1 MRDRNIFLCLD
12 AGTTRFKAAAV
23 ESSGNVLA
31 ETSSFYP
38 SGSDFHHE
46 YGAEDFIHAMKET
59 ISDIAEKLDLK
70 KISGIGI
77 SGHGPSLIPLDND
90 GDPLFPAV
98 GYLDD
103 RVKKYIRRLV
113 DEREDII
120 TSTMYIP
127 IALFFKEEHP
137 PVYRKTSKF
146 LQPFDYLCYKIT
158 GVHCTTSSSSGIK
171 PWNIDKITKA
181 DLDPDKFPPI
191 VYMGQKIGKTNH
203 GAMTMFGIPEDVPV
217 YAVGVDFAAA
227 LVGTNSLSKGRS
239 CERAGS
245 SGGINLCWDHS
256 ISDNRLLCYPHLTHG
271 HWNIAGITSTYG
283 KAIEWG
289 RDVFGDGVSGNGMEM
304 PFDENSK
311 QKSPIIFLPYLKGE
325 RTPLW
330 NPDAKGVF
338 FGLTTA
344 HNRKDMLRAVYTG
357 VALSIRDCMEIII
370 GHGAKFIYPVV
381 TTGGLANNDWFIQLK
396 SDVTGLPFTITQLKD
411 AELLGI
417 ATIISH
423 ASGLYPDLQT
433 AAKSMVREGKI
444 FEPRKDMHGY
454 YSELFARYKEL
465 QEKIFP
471 SR

>member
-12 AGTTRFKAAAV
+12 AGTTRFKAAAID
-23 ESSGNVLA
+23 SCGNVLA
-31 ETSSFYP
+31 EKGTLYALR
-38 SGSDFHHE
+38 GEIHHE
-46 YGAEDFIHAMKET
+46 YEAEDFILAMKET
-59 ISDIAEKLDLK
+59 IRDIGEKLDLR

-77 SGHGPSLIPLDND
+77 SGHGPSLIPMDINRN
-90 GDPLFPAV
+90 PLFPAV

-113 DEREDII
+113 DKREDII

-127 IALFFKEEHP
+127 IALFFKEECP
-137 PVYRKTSKF
+137 TVYKKTSTF
-146 LQPFDYLCYKIT
+146 LQPFDYLSYRIT
-158 GVHCTTSSSSGIK
+158 GVKCTTSSSSGIK
-171 PWNIDKITKA
+171 PWSTEKIVKA
-181 DLDPDKFPPI
+181 GLDPDKFPPI
-191 VYMGQKIGKTNH
+191 VYMGEQIGKTNCN
-203 GAMTMFGIPEDVPV
+203 ATELFGIPEDVSV

-227 LVGTNSLSKGRS
+227 LIGTNSLYKGRS

-256 ISDNRLLCYPHLTHG
+256 ISDNRLLCYPHLTQG

-283 KAIEWG
+283 KAIEWAK
-289 RDVFGDGVSGNGMEM
+289 DVFRDDVTGKGIEVT
-304 PFDENSK
+304 FDENSH
-311 QKSPIIFLPYLKGE
+311 QKPPILFFPYLKGE
-325 RTPLW
+325 RSPLW
-330 NPDAKGVF
+330 NPDARGVF
-338 FGLTTA
+338 FGLTIT

-357 VALSIRDCMEIII
+357 VAFSIRDCIEIIRE
-370 GHGAKFIYPVV
+370 HGARFIYPVV
-381 TTGGLANNDWFIQLK
+381 TTGGLANNDWFTQLK

-417 ATIISH
+417 ATILSR

-433 AAKSMVREGKI
+433 ATRNIVKEGKI
-444 FEPRKDMHGY
+444 FEPRKDMHKY

-471 SR
+471 P